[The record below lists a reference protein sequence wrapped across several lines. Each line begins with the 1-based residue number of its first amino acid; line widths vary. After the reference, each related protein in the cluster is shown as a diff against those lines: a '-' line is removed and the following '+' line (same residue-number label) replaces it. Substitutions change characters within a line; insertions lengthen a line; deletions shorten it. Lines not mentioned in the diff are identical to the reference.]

1 MAHDDY
7 PRGAGL
13 KTADPDKLCRA
24 VALIE
29 TANCRL
35 VTLTQAL
42 DRVLGDEFDEWPG
55 QVEMIASYAGVIS
68 AEVEQALGL
77 LLTAQRAE
85 RQAGDAR

>member
-7 PRGAGL
+7 PR
-13 KTADPDKLCRA
+13 A

-29 TANCRL
+29 VANCRL
-35 VTLTQAL
+35 GTLTRAL

-55 QVEMIASYAGVIS
+55 QVEMIASYASVIR

-85 RQAGDAR
+85 RQAEDAK